1 MTPDAAPVAITAENG
16 VLTIILPVESI
27 RALGGTASG
36 GSLQARL
43 PAFGADPADVFKSA
57 LAEPRSPKDPERVR
71 IVKVVLTRSEI
82 IGEAVIELAEPVTV
96 HA

>member
-1 MTPDAAPVAITAENG
+1 MRPDAGPVASTAEYG
-16 VLTIILPVESI
+16 VLTITLPVESI
-27 RALGGTASG
+27 RAFGGTASG
-36 GSLQARL
+36 RSLQARL
-43 PAFGADPADVFKSA
+43 PAFGAD
-57 LAEPRSPKDPERVR
+57 LASPRSPNRNRGKDPQRVR